1 MPNKDLIYRIL
12 LMTLAIMLGCYMIY
26 AVIDVM
32 VATLYFMMT
41 KPLYALGWL
50 AVISST
56 LYLFFRWKDGRF

>member
-12 LMTLAIMLGCYMIY
+12 LMTLILMLGMFTIY

-32 VATLYFMMT
+32 VATLYFMLT

-50 AVISST
+50 AVITAS
-56 LYLFFRWKDGRF
+56 LYFFFRWKDGRL